1 MKFEEIE
8 VGKVYSAE
16 HDVNLYLV
24 THKGYNYIVVINYST
39 VHYVAVQQF
48 YIVQGVKTPSFR
60 VGMKL
65 LSQLF
70 SLQIYKL
77 FSIYANF

>member
-8 VGKVYSAE
+8 VGQVYGVGQDASIF
-16 HDVNLYLV
+16 LV
-24 THKGYNYIVVINYST
+24 VHKGYNYIVVINYST
-39 VHYVAVQQF
+39 VHHVAVQQF